1 MDFADFDEAWNTFC
15 HQTMGLPPN
24 VGQDVDFCELVIP
37 PHEDVPILAESDDD
51 DNAESIS
58 SDEDP
63 FVFFGNSLPSGFYH
77 VKPDQPLPPND
88 DGGFVFDELF
98 GMCATPV
105 PVAAASPRRGGKK
118 NARLPP
124 PDRSGKLC
132 PFESSCSHACCQKNC
147 IENVPKQM
155 QVHIDELRD
164 QLHGKAWGKSQRG
177 QKLYNIIQSM
187 VCFPL
192 LTAGVYCSPV
202 LQLRPSIRIIPYSCL
217 HF

>member
-24 VGQDVDFCELVIP
+24 VGQDVDFCELVMP
-37 PHEDVPILAESDDD
+37 PLAESESDDD
-51 DNAESIS
+51 KAESIS

-88 DGGFVFDELF
+88 NGGFVFDELF

-118 NARLPP
+118 MP
-124 PDRSGKLC
+124 G
-132 PFESSCSHACCQKNC
+132 SHLQIAAENC
-147 IENVPKQM
+147 V
-155 QVHIDELRD
+155 
-164 QLHGKAWGKSQRG
+164 
-177 QKLYNIIQSM
+177 
-187 VCFPL
+187 L
-192 LTAGVYCSPV
+192 LNRVAVMLAAKKIV
-202 LQLRPSIRIIPYSCL
+202 
-217 HF
+217 